1 MAIDR
6 SLAPPPQRESRLGPD
21 RTGVH
26 FRLRLQYRNAPL
38 GQATLDRPIERGR
51 AAITR
56 NARMHDQAGM
66 TRPDRDGNR
75 PLEKRCHDQIRHE
88 PRHGLLGDGIG
99 DVELDADLVAQRTQL
114 AIQTLGQ
121 AVEAVRNE

>member
-1 MAIDR
+1 MA
-6 SLAPPPQRESRLGPD
+6 
-21 RTGVH
+21 
-26 FRLRLQYRNAPL
+26 
-38 GQATLDRPIERGR
+38 
-51 AAITR
+51 
-56 NARMHDQAGM
+56 
-66 TRPDRDGNR
+66 RPDRGVNR
-75 PLEKRCHDQIRHE
+75 PLEKRRHDQIRHE